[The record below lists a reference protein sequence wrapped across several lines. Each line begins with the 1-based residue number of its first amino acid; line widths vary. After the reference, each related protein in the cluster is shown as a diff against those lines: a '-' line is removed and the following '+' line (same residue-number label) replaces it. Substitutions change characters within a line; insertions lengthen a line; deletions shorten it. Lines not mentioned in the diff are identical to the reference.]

1 MIDTKRLK
9 NIELIV
15 SDLDG
20 TLLNDSNQIGK
31 ESERLIKELVA
42 KGMRFTFATGRLHT
56 AAVEHAE
63 LLGIIIPLITLDGS
77 IIKTLSN
84 EIIFESHLSKKYV
97 QKAIKL
103 ADFKLV
109 NIALC
114 HTDAIYYTE
123 QSPLIPDMIDKYGA
137 NFVEV
142 DSLGDYQDET
152 LEVVFASDNKD
163 SVKLIEKKMSF
174 PYAFGLNTSFY
185 KSHRRGDIYFFEV
198 RRYGSSKGTALEKLL
213 KYLKINI
220 KNVAVMGDWYNDCT
234 LFDTKAYKVAVSNAI
249 SEIKAKSDFIT
260 SKDNKNDGIAEFL
273 EMVLKAKE

>member
-1 MIDTKRLK
+1 MIDTIRLK

-20 TLLNDSNQIGK
+20 TLLNDSNEIGK

-63 LLGIIIPLITLDGS
+63 LLGIKTPLITLDGS
-77 IIKTLSN
+77 IIKTISN

-97 QKAIKL
+97 QKAIEL
-103 ADFKLV
+103 ADFNLV

-142 DSLGDYQDET
+142 DSLDDYQDEA

-185 KSHRRGDIYFFEV
+185 KSHRRGDICFFEV

-234 LFDTKAYKVAVSNAI
+234 LFDTNACKVAVSNAI
-249 SEIKAKSDFIT
+249 GEIKAKADFIT
-260 SKDNKNDGIAEFL
+260 SKDNKNDGVAEFL